1 MGKNRQVAAVQTKC
15 DRCGNAL
22 VPGAAY
28 CDRCGQRT
36 RKAVGMVR
44 LVLRVELLAL
54 LLMVILVGV
63 FIWTFVAQGM
73 SR

>member
-22 VPGAAY
+22 VAGAAY

-36 RKAVGMVR
+36 RKAAGMVR

-54 LLMVILVGV
+54 LLMIILVAA
-63 FIWTFVAQGM
+63 FTWIFLAQGM